1 MAVAK
6 RTSSGSWKMQLVPAL
21 IAIFSSNFR
30 IDICVVMQ
38 MIYVIVVSF
47 ISVTMAENVSSEF
60 DSDFGSR
67 NPDTATTEAFSN
79 MDLRPEE
86 DLYAESVSSE
96 NSAEEAFLDNFAC
109 YSCAGKPTYD
119 QAAQVANGWAAA
131 ELPGIIAGSWILN
144 MTYPSVWW
152 LIAQNVTT
160 FGTWHVSYKV
170 VLPTKLLWCLN
181 YFWWSWRDIWSQ
193 LTFVITAITIKINFK
208 TILCMLYVTRIS
220 NSYLILILDPCTNV

>member
-131 ELPGIIAGSWILN
+131 ELPGIIAWKLN
-144 MTYPSVWW
+144 PQHDLPQRVMAYCTECH
-152 LIAQNVTT
+152 N
-160 FGTWHVSYKV
+160 FWHVACVLQSGSPYKV
-170 VLPTKLLWCLN
+170 ALVSELLLMKLEGYLVPA
-181 YFWWSWRDIWSQ
+181 Y
-193 LTFVITAITIKINFK
+193 
-208 TILCMLYVTRIS
+208 LCH
-220 NSYLILILDPCTNV
+220 NCHNNQD